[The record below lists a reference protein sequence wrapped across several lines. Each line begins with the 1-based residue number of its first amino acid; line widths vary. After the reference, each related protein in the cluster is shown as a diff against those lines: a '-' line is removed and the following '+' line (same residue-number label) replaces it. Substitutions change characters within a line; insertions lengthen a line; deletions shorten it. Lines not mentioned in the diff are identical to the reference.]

1 MNMNRIMTFV
11 LKNPYAHIIYRYLMN
26 SAKIAI
32 IIPYLHKVEG
42 NKPALTLISQFIKG
56 GYSVTLINWKIK
68 SSIYEQLSKNIPNLK
83 IKYHKKIKEGKFGIL
98 FAIKYQLLKG
108 VDRKLSNLIIDEDK
122 TSNFDLVIIPS
133 NEGKW
138 IGQFIKKS
146 KLKKKPITMVTIM
159 ELHENGMFLYQRKKV
174 IKVASLLFYP
184 VFFLLQFFEEKRI
197 KSFDIITANSKW
209 TAQSLS
215 YFYGLNSQIEMISYD
230 PEVFRAQYDYKSIE
244 KKYIAIPTVSIT
256 EKHKKI
262 IQKLINNGINIIA
275 FGRRKID
282 TENYLGFV
290 SDEKLRDILTNA
302 SATLFLFDY
311 EAFGL
316 IPLESLICG
325 TPVIT
330 EPKLGVFTEY
340 NDCPDVH
347 FAEEYEEIKILCK
360 NFLNSEKTSESR
372 KRCIEWAKQY
382 DPEIVTKKILKA
394 YEKAKK

>member
-1 MNMNRIMTFV
+1 MGN
-11 LKNPYAHIIYRYLMN
+11 L
-26 SAKIAI
+26 KIAVVLT
-32 IIPYLHKVEG
+32 YLHRIEG
-42 NKPALTLISQFIKG
+42 NKPALTLISQLINDRHD
-56 GYSVTLINWKIK
+56 VTLITWKIK
-68 SSIYEQLSKNIPNLK
+68 ALIYDDLVNKNHGIK
-83 IKYHKKIKEGKFGIL
+83 IVYNKKIREGKFGIL
-98 FAIKYQLLKG
+98 FAFKYQLMKG
-108 VDRKLSNLIIDEDK
+108 VDRKLSKIILNIKESQK
-122 TSNFDLVIIPS
+122 FDLVIVPS

-138 IGQFIKKS
+138 IGQYIKNS
-146 KLKKKPITMVTIM
+146 KESEKPITMLTIM
-159 ELHENGMFLYQRKKV
+159 ELHENGMFLYQRNRLTK
-174 IKVASLLFYP
+174 IASFLFYP
-184 VFFLLQFFEEKRI
+184 IFFMLQFFEEKRI

-282 TENYLGFV
+282 SENYLGFV

-360 NFLNSEKTSESR
+360 NFLNSEKTYESR

-382 DPEIVTKKILKA
+382 DQK
-394 YEKAKK
+394 

>member
-1 MNMNRIMTFV
+1 MT
-11 LKNPYAHIIYRYLMN
+11 KI
-26 SAKIAI
+26 KIAVV
-32 IIPYLHKVEG
+32 IPYIHRIEG
-42 NKPALTLISQFIKG
+42 NKIALLLASQLVKEGNDVSLII
-56 GYSVTLINWKIK
+56 WKIK
-68 SSIYEQLSKNIPNLK
+68 SSIYENLIKKYPGLK
-83 IKYHKKIKEGKFGIL
+83 IKYHKKMRRGKFGVI

-108 VDRKLSNLIIDEDK
+108 VDRRLSNMILKEDK
-122 TSNFDLVIIPS
+122 SSMFDFVIVPS

-138 IGQFIKKS
+138 IAQYIKKS
-146 KLKKKPITMVTIM
+146 ELIEKPITMVTIM
-159 ELHENGMFLYQRKKV
+159 ELHENGMLMYHRKKALK
-174 IKVASLLFYP
+174 IASFLFYP
-184 VFFLLQFFEEKRI
+184 IFFILQIFEDKRI
-197 KSFDIITANSKW
+197 KSFDIITVISKW
-209 TAQSLS
+209 TSHSLS
-215 YFYGLNSQIEMISYD
+215 YFYGINSSVETIFYD
-230 PEVFRAQYDYKSIE
+230 PETFNKVQYE
-244 KKYIAIPTVSIT
+244 HNNLNRYIAVPTVSIT

-330 EPKLGVFTEY
+330 EAKLGVFPEY
-340 NDCPDVH
+340 NGCPDVH
-347 FAEEYEEIKILCK
+347 FAEEYEDIKILC
-360 NFLNSEKTSESR
+360 NSFLNSEKTTDSR

-382 DPEIVTKKILKA
+382 DPEMVTKKILQA

>member
-1 MNMNRIMTFV
+1 MNMNQIITFF
-11 LKNPYAHIIYRYLMN
+11 LNNPYAHIIYRYLMN
-26 SAKIAI
+26 SVKIAI

-42 NKPALTLISQFIKG
+42 NKPALTLISQFIKR
-56 GYSVTLINWKIK
+56 GYSVTLITWKIK
-68 SSIYEQLSKNIPNLK
+68 SSIYEQLSKNIQNLQ

-108 VDRKLSNLIIDEDK
+108 VDRKLSNLILNDDE
-122 TSNFDLVIIPS
+122 SSRFDFVIVPA

-138 IGQFIKKS
+138 VGQYVEKS
-146 KLKKKPITMVTIM
+146 KINKKPITMITIM
-159 ELHENGMFLYQRKKV
+159 ELHENGIFLYQRKGV
-174 IKVASLLFYP
+174 IKIISFLFYP
-184 VFFLLQFFEEKRI
+184 IFFILQFYEGKRLR
-197 KSFDIITANSKW
+197 SFDIITANSKW

-230 PEVFRAQYDYKSIE
+230 PEVFKIQYEYENIE
-244 KKYIAIPTVSIT
+244 KRYIAIPTVSIT
-256 EKHKKI
+256 EKHKQI
-262 IQKLINNGINIIA
+262 IQQLLKDGINIIA
-275 FGRRKID
+275 FGSRKID
-282 TENYLGFV
+282 TEKYLGFV
-290 SDEKLRDILTNA
+290 SDEKLREILTNA

-330 EPKLGVFTEY
+330 EPKLGVFAEY

-347 FAEEYEEIKILCK
+347 FTEKYEEIKKLC
-360 NFLNSEKTSESR
+360 NSFLNSEKSSESR
-372 KRCIEWAKQY
+372 KRCIEWAKRY
-382 DPEIVTKKILKA
+382 DPEIVTKKILHA

>member
-1 MNMNRIMTFV
+1 MT
-11 LKNPYAHIIYRYLMN
+11 KI
-26 SAKIAI
+26 KIAVV
-32 IIPYLHKVEG
+32 IPYIHRIEG
-42 NKPALTLISQFIKG
+42 NKIALLLASQLVKEGNDVSLII
-56 GYSVTLINWKIK
+56 WKIK
-68 SSIYEQLSKNIPNLK
+68 SSIYENLIKKYPSLK
-83 IKYHKKIKEGKFGIL
+83 IKYHKKMRRGKFGVI

-108 VDRKLSNLIIDEDK
+108 VDRRLSNMILKEDK
-122 TSNFDLVIIPS
+122 SSMFDFVIVPS

-138 IGQFIKKS
+138 IAQYIKKS
-146 KLKKKPITMVTIM
+146 ELIEKPITMVTIM
-159 ELHENGMFLYQRKKV
+159 ELHENGMLMYHRKKALK
-174 IKVASLLFYP
+174 IASFLFYP
-184 VFFLLQFFEEKRI
+184 IFFILQIFEDKRI
-197 KSFDIITANSKW
+197 KSFDIITVISKW
-209 TAQSLS
+209 TSHSLS
-215 YFYGLNSQIEMISYD
+215 YFYGINSSVETIFYD
-230 PEVFRAQYDYKSIE
+230 PETFNKVQYE
-244 KKYIAIPTVSIT
+244 HNNLNRYIAVPTVSIT

-330 EPKLGVFTEY
+330 EAKLGVFPEY
-340 NDCPDVH
+340 NGCPDVH
-347 FAEEYEEIKILCK
+347 FAEEYEDIKILC
-360 NFLNSEKTSESR
+360 NSFLNSEKTTDSR

-382 DPEIVTKKILKA
+382 DPEMVTKKILQA